1 MTKPRP
7 APTPI
12 YPHEAA
18 CARKVKY
25 ATEIAARMGAQ
36 AVLSNPQLQPPERM
50 YVYCCPVC
58 KGWHCTKQLP
68 AAVTKRELFAY
79 LPTRGS
85 GGK

>member
-1 MTKPRP
+1 MSKPRP
-7 APTPI
+7 STSPL

-18 CARKVKY
+18 CARKVRY

-36 AVLSNPQLQPPERM
+36 AVLTNPKLSPPERL
-50 YVYCCPVC
+50 YVYSCPTC
-58 KGWHCTKQLP
+58 KGWHTTRQVP

-79 LPTRGS
+79 LTPS